1 MTIVAIHT
9 AEPAAIRPLNKAD
22 LGERLLDEVV
32 GFTRV
37 SLPNAAA
44 IVLAFEGLRAVADAH
59 GLDAACLWIGS
70 DADPKAA

>member
-1 MTIVAIHT
+1 MTIIEIHHT
-9 AEPAAIRPLNKAD
+9 APARDIPAIDSRE

-32 GFTRV
+32 GFTRL

-44 IVLAFEGLRAVADAH
+44 IVLAMDALRDVAASQ

-70 DADPKAA
+70 DKQAA